1 MADQQILDRG
11 RIINDVW
18 LVALMSILVKLA
30 LYLHIQTHVLR
41 GLAGILKPLIC
52 ATALMDFGL

>member
-1 MADQQILDRG
+1 MCRG

-30 LYLHIQTHVLR
+30 LYLHIQ
-41 GLAGILKPLIC
+41 ILLLPRQV
-52 ATALMDFGL
+52 D